1 VRQAFFQETVFVAYL
16 MGMSGSVKGQ
26 KFEIRKDRM
35 TIGRNQIN
43 DLVLTDEAISSQHC
57 YVARRGESYVLH
69 DLNSTNGTLLNF
81 ERLTDE
87 AELKPKH
94 MIQLGSCEFMFND
107 DSEEST
113 GSSTASVTQ
122 VVVDVGRPVINPT
135 FFESVSPYGTRRKSN
150 RNLWLVVFVVIG
162 LAALA
167 SFLVFLIQ
175 IVK

>member
-1 VRQAFFQETVFVAYL
+1 MAYL

-43 DLVLTDEAISSQHC
+43 DVVRTDEAVSSQHC
-57 YVARRGESYVLH
+57 YVAKRGEHYVLH
-69 DLNSTNGTLLNF
+69 DLNSTNGTFLNF
-81 ERLTDE
+81 ERITNE
-87 AELKPKH
+87 VELKSKH
-94 MIQLGSCEFMFND
+94 VIQIGSCEFMFNG
-107 DSEEST
+107 DSTE
-113 GSSTASVTQ
+113 GAGASSALVTQ
-122 VVVDVGRPVINPT
+122 MVVVDAGRPVINPT
-135 FFESVSPYGTRRKSN
+135 FFESVSPFGTRQKSN

-167 SFLVFLIQ
+167 SLLVFLIQ

>member
-1 VRQAFFQETVFVAYL
+1 MAYL

-43 DLVLTDEAISSQHC
+43 DVVLTDEAVSSQHC
-57 YVARRGESYVLH
+57 YVARRGDRYILH
-69 DLNSTNGTLLNF
+69 DLNSTNGTILNF
-81 ERLTDE
+81 ERISDE
-87 AELKPKH
+87 ADLKSKNV
-94 MIQLGSCEFMFND
+94 IQIGSCEFMFNS
-107 DSEEST
+107 DSE
-113 GSSTASVTQ
+113 GSAGAATTSMTQ

-135 FFESVSPYGTRRKSN
+135 FFESVSPFGARHKSN

-167 SFLVFLIQ
+167 SLFVFLVQ

>member
-1 VRQAFFQETVFVAYL
+1 MAYL

-43 DLVLTDEAISSQHC
+43 DLVLTDEAVSSQHC
-57 YVARRGESYVLH
+57 YVARRGASYVLH
-69 DLNSTNGTLLNF
+69 DLNSTNGTFLNF
-81 ERLTDE
+81 ARITDE
-87 AELKPKH
+87 VELKPKH
-94 MIQLGSCEFMFND
+94 VIQIGSCEFMFD
-107 DSEEST
+107 DNSEEST
-113 GSSTASVTQ
+113 GSSTATMTQ
-122 VVVDVGRPVINPT
+122 MVVVVDREKPVANPT
-135 FFESVSPYGTRRKSN
+135 FFESVSPFGTRQKSN

-167 SFLVFLIQ
+167 SLLVFLIQ

>member
-1 VRQAFFQETVFVAYL
+1 MVYL

-35 TIGRNQIN
+35 AIGRNQIN
-43 DLVLTDEAISSQHC
+43 DVVLTDEAVSSQHC

-94 MIQLGSCEFMFND
+94 MIQIGSCEFMFND
-107 DSEEST
+107 DSEE
-113 GSSTASVTQ
+113 GAGASTASVTQ

-135 FFESVSPYGTRRKSN
+135 FFESVSPFGTRRKSN

-162 LAALA
+162 LAALT
-167 SFLVFLIQ
+167 SLLVFLIQ
-175 IVK
+175 IIK

>member
-1 VRQAFFQETVFVAYL
+1 MAYL

-26 KFEIRKDRM
+26 KFEICKDRM

-43 DLVLTDEAISSQHC
+43 DLVLTDEAVSSQHC

-69 DLNSTNGTLLNF
+69 DLNSTNGILLNS
-81 ERLTDE
+81 ERITDE
-87 AELKPKH
+87 VELKPKH
-94 MIQLGSCEFMFND
+94 MIQIGSCEFMFNG
-107 DSEEST
+107 DSAA
-113 GSSTASVTQ
+113 GAGASSALVTQ
-122 VVVDVGRPVINPT
+122 MVVVDAGRPVINPT
-135 FFESVSPYGTRRKSN
+135 FFESVSPFGTRQKSN

-167 SFLVFLIQ
+167 SLLVFLIQ

>member
-1 VRQAFFQETVFVAYL
+1 

-43 DLVLTDEAISSQHC
+43 DVVLVDEAVSSQHC
-57 YVARRGESYVLH
+57 YVARRGDRYILH

-81 ERLTDE
+81 ERITDE

-94 MIQLGSCEFMFND
+94 VIQIGSCEFMFNG
-107 DSEEST
+107 DSEENA
-113 GSSTASVTQ
+113 GVSTASMTQ
-122 VVVDVGRPVINPT
+122 VEVDVERPVINPT
-135 FFESVSPYGTRRKSN
+135 FFESVSPFGTRRKSN

-167 SFLVFLIQ
+167 SLLVFLIQ
-175 IVK
+175 IIN

>member
-1 VRQAFFQETVFVAYL
+1 MAYL

-26 KFEIRKDRM
+26 KFEICKDRM

-43 DLVLTDEAISSQHC
+43 DLVLTDEAVSSQHC
-57 YVARRGESYVLH
+57 YVAKRGDRYVLH

-87 AELKPKH
+87 VELKSKQV
-94 MIQLGSCEFMFND
+94 IQVGSCEFMFHG
-107 DSEEST
+107 DSEDGA

-122 VVVDVGRPVINPT
+122 VVVDVGRPVINPA
-135 FFESVSPYGTRRKSN
+135 FFESVSPFGTRRKSN
-150 RNLWLVVFVVIG
+150 RNLWMVVFVVIG

-167 SFLVFLIQ
+167 SLLVFLIQ

>member
-1 VRQAFFQETVFVAYL
+1 MAYL

-35 TIGRNQIN
+35 TIGRNQLN
-43 DLVLTDEAISSQHC
+43 DLVLTDEAVSSQQC
-57 YVARRGESYVLH
+57 YVAKRGAGYVVH

-81 ERLTDE
+81 ERIKDE
-87 AELKPKH
+87 VELKPKQV
-94 MIQLGSCEFMFND
+94 IQVGSCEFMFNA

-113 GSSTASVTQ
+113 GLSTAAVTQ
-122 VVVDVGRPVINPT
+122 VVVDGGRPEINPA
-135 FFESVSPYGTRRKSN
+135 FFESVSPFGTRRKSN

-167 SFLVFLIQ
+167 SLLIFLVQ

>member
-1 VRQAFFQETVFVAYL
+1 MAYL
-16 MGMSGSVKGQ
+16 TGMSGSVKGQ

-43 DLVLTDEAISSQHC
+43 DLVLTDEAVSSQHC
-57 YVARRGESYVLH
+57 YVARRGERYVLH

-81 ERLTDE
+81 ERITDE

-94 MIQLGSCEFMFND
+94 MIQIGSCEFIFND
-107 DSEEST
+107 DSEE
-113 GSSTASVTQ
+113 GAGASTASVTQ

-135 FFESVSPYGTRRKSN
+135 FFESVSPFGTRRKSN

-167 SFLVFLIQ
+167 SLLIFLIQ

>member
-1 VRQAFFQETVFVAYL
+1 MAYL

-43 DLVLTDEAISSQHC
+43 DLVLTDEAVSSQHC
-57 YVARRGESYVLH
+57 YVAKRGERYVLR

-81 ERLTDE
+81 ERITDE
-87 AELKPKH
+87 VELKSKH
-94 MIQLGSCEFMFND
+94 VIQIGSCELMFD
-107 DSEEST
+107 DDARKGSGAST
-113 GSSTASVTQ
+113 TSITQ
-122 VVVDVGRPVINPT
+122 VVVDSGRPVINPT
-135 FFESVSPYGTRRKSN
+135 FFESVSPFGTRRKSN
-150 RNLWLVVFVVIG
+150 RNLWLVVYVVIG

-167 SFLVFLIQ
+167 SLLIFLVQ

>member
-1 VRQAFFQETVFVAYL
+1 VAYL

-35 TIGRNQIN
+35 SIGRNQIN
-43 DLVLTDEAISSQHC
+43 DLVLTDEAVSSQHC
-57 YVARRGESYVLH
+57 YVARRGENYILH
-69 DLNSTNGTLLNF
+69 DLNSTNGTLLNA
-81 ERLTDE
+81 ERITDE
-87 AELKPKH
+87 VELKPKYV
-94 MIQLGSCEFMFND
+94 IQIGSCEFIFND
-107 DSEEST
+107 DSDE
-113 GSSTASVTQ
+113 GAGASTASVTQ

-135 FFESVSPYGTRRKSN
+135 FFESVSPLGTRRKSN

-167 SFLVFLIQ
+167 SLLVFLVQ

>member
-1 VRQAFFQETVFVAYL
+1 MAYL

-35 TIGRNQIN
+35 AIGRNQIN
-43 DLVLTDEAISSQHC
+43 DVVLTDEAVSSQHC

-81 ERLTDE
+81 ERITDE
-87 AELKPKH
+87 VELKSKH
-94 MIQLGSCEFMFND
+94 MIQIGSCEFMFND
-107 DSEEST
+107 DSEEGA
-113 GSSTASVTQ
+113 GSSTALVTQ
-122 VVVDVGRPVINPT
+122 VVVVDKERPVINPT
-135 FFESVSPYGTRRKSN
+135 FYESVSPFGTRRKSN

-167 SFLVFLIQ
+167 SLLVFLIQ

>member
-1 VRQAFFQETVFVAYL
+1 MAYL

-26 KFEIRKDRM
+26 KFEINKDRM

-43 DLVLTDEAISSQHC
+43 DVVLTDEAVSSQHC
-57 YVARRGESYVLH
+57 YVAKRGESYVLH

-81 ERLTDE
+81 ARITDE
-87 AELKPKH
+87 IELKSKQV
-94 MIQLGSCEFMFND
+94 IQIGSCEFMFNG
-107 DSEEST
+107 DSEE
-113 GSSTASVTQ
+113 GAAASTASVTQ

-135 FFESVSPYGTRRKSN
+135 FFDSVSPFGTRRKSN

-167 SFLVFLIQ
+167 SLLVFLIQ

>member
-1 VRQAFFQETVFVAYL
+1 MAYL

-35 TIGRNQIN
+35 AIGRNQIN
-43 DLVLTDEAISSQHC
+43 DMVLTDEAVSSQHC
-57 YVARRGESYVLH
+57 YVARRGSSHVLH
-69 DLNSTNGTLLNF
+69 DLNSTNGTFLNF
-81 ERLTDE
+81 ERITDE
-87 AELKPKH
+87 VELKSKQV
-94 MIQLGSCEFMFND
+94 IRIGSCEFIFND
-107 DSEEST
+107 DSGE
-113 GSSTASVTQ
+113 GAGASTAAVTQ

-135 FFESVSPYGTRRKSN
+135 FFESVSPFGTRRKSN

-167 SFLVFLIQ
+167 SLLVFLIQ

>member
-1 VRQAFFQETVFVAYL
+1 MAYL

-35 TIGRNQIN
+35 TIGRNPIN
-43 DLVLTDEAISSQHC
+43 DVVLTDEAVSSQHC
-57 YVARRGESYVLH
+57 YVAKRGENYVLH

-81 ERLTDE
+81 ERITDE
-87 AELKPKH
+87 VELKPKQ
-94 MIQLGSCEFMFND
+94 MIQIGSCEFMFNG
-107 DSEEST
+107 DSEE
-113 GSSTASVTQ
+113 GAGASTALMTQ

-135 FFESVSPYGTRRKSN
+135 FFESVSPFGARQKSN

-167 SFLVFLIQ
+167 SLLIFLIQ
-175 IVK
+175 IGK

>member
-1 VRQAFFQETVFVAYL
+1 VAYL

-43 DLVLTDEAISSQHC
+43 DLVLEDEAVSSQHC
-57 YVARRGESYVLH
+57 YVARRGAIYVLR

-94 MIQLGSCEFMFND
+94 VIQVGSCEFIFD
-107 DSEEST
+107 DESDE
-113 GSSTASVTQ
+113 GDGASTASVTQ

-135 FFESVSPYGTRRKSN
+135 FFDSVSPFGTRRKSS
-150 RNLWLVVFVVIG
+150 RNLWLAAFIVIG
-162 LAALA
+162 LAALV
-167 SFLVFLIQ
+167 SLLVFLIQ

>member
-1 VRQAFFQETVFVAYL
+1 MEAVFVAYL

-43 DLVLTDEAISSQHC
+43 DLVLTDEAVSSQHC
-57 YVARRGESYVLH
+57 YVAKRGESYVLH

-81 ERLTDE
+81 ERITDE
-87 AELKPKH
+87 VELKPKQV
-94 MIQLGSCEFMFND
+94 IQLGSCEFMFNG
-107 DSEEST
+107 DSEDGA
-113 GSSTASVTQ
+113 GSSTASMTQ

-135 FFESVSPYGTRRKSN
+135 FFESVSPFGTRRKSN
-150 RNLWLVVFVVIG
+150 RNLWLVVFVIIG
-162 LAALA
+162 LAALT
-167 SFLVFLIQ
+167 SLLVFLIQ

>member
-1 VRQAFFQETVFVAYL
+1 VAYL

-43 DLVLTDEAISSQHC
+43 DLVLTDEAVSSQHC
-57 YVARRGESYVLH
+57 YVAKRGERYVLH

-81 ERLTDE
+81 ERIMDE
-87 AELKPKH
+87 AELKPKQV
-94 MIQLGSCEFMFND
+94 IQIGSCEFMFNG
-107 DSEEST
+107 DSEE
-113 GSSTASVTQ
+113 GAGASTASMTR
-122 VVVDVGRPVINPT
+122 VVVDVGRPVINPA
-135 FFESVSPYGTRRKSN
+135 FFESVSPFGTRQKNN
-150 RNLWLVVFVVIG
+150 RNLWVVVFIVIG

-167 SFLVFLIQ
+167 GLLVFLIQ

>member
-1 VRQAFFQETVFVAYL
+1 MAYL

-43 DLVLTDEAISSQHC
+43 DVVLADEAVSSQHC
-57 YVARRGESYVLH
+57 YVTRRGERYVLH

-81 ERLTDE
+81 ERITDE
-87 AELKPKH
+87 AELKSKH
-94 MIQLGSCEFMFND
+94 MIQIGSCEFMFNG
-107 DSEEST
+107 DSEE
-113 GSSTASVTQ
+113 GAGASTASVTQ

-135 FFESVSPYGTRRKSN
+135 FFESVSPFGTRRKSN

-167 SFLVFLIQ
+167 SLLVFLVQ

>member
-1 VRQAFFQETVFVAYL
+1 MAYL

-43 DLVLTDEAISSQHC
+43 DVVLTDEAVSSQHC
-57 YVARRGESYVLH
+57 YVARRGDRYILH

-81 ERLTDE
+81 ERITDE

-94 MIQLGSCEFMFND
+94 VIQIGSCEFMFNG
-107 DSEEST
+107 DSEEGRGAST
-113 GSSTASVTQ
+113 TSMTR
-122 VVVDVGRPVINPT
+122 VVVDVGRPVINLT
-135 FFESVSPYGTRRKSN
+135 FFESVSPFGTRRKSN

-167 SFLVFLIQ
+167 SLLVFLIQ
-175 IVK
+175 IIK

>member
-1 VRQAFFQETVFVAYL
+1 MAYL

-43 DLVLTDEAISSQHC
+43 DLVLTDEAVSSQHC

-81 ERLTDE
+81 ERITDE
-87 AELKPKH
+87 VELKPQQV
-94 MIQLGSCEFMFND
+94 IQIGSCEFMFNG
-107 DSEEST
+107 DSGKGSGAST
-113 GSSTASVTQ
+113 TSITQ
-122 VVVDVGRPVINPT
+122 VVVDKERPVINPT
-135 FFESVSPYGTRRKSN
+135 FFESISPFGTRRKSN

-167 SFLVFLIQ
+167 SLLVFLVQ